1 MVTCLDPLA
10 VRPDGH
16 SLQARFLALV
26 PRIEKHARIYFRD
39 VRCAARKADCI
50 AETLALAWRWFL
62 RLVQRGKDV
71 TQFVSTFA
79 SLAARAVRS
88 GRRAC
93 GQENSKDVLSPLAQR
108 RHGFEVKSLSREGS
122 QYDEILEEA
131 PHDNVRTPPPEA
143 ATFRI
148 DFPRWLTSWSQRDR
162 RLIADLMLGERTR
175 NVARKYCLSP
185 SRVSQLR
192 RQFCA
197 DWAMFCGD
205 DEICEAKRQRLDA
218 EPREV
223 A

>member
-1 MVTCLDPLA
+1 MATCLDSLA
-10 VRPDGH
+10 ARPDGH

-50 AETLALAWRWFL
+50 AETLAVAWKWFL
-62 RLVQRGKDV
+62 SLVQRGKDV

-88 GRRAC
+88 GRRVC
-93 GQENSKDVLSPLAQR
+93 GQENSKDVLSPTAQR
-108 RHGFEVKSLSREGS
+108 RHAFEVKSLSSEGRE
-122 QYDEILEEA
+122 YDDILEEA
-131 PHDNVRTPPPEA
+131 LHDNVRTPPPEA

-148 DFPRWLTSWSQRDR
+148 DFPQWLTSWSLRDR
-162 RLIADLMLGERTR
+162 RLIADLMVGERTLD
-175 NVARKYCLSP
+175 VARKYRLSP

-192 RQFCA
+192 RQFCD
-197 DWAMFCGD
+197 DWATFCGD
-205 DEICEAKRQRLDA
+205 DGTCDAKRQGLDA